1 MMSGFWLPATKKR
14 VKEVGSGWVY
24 EECQCPGRHDRLKF
38 RLTGPWPNANIH
50 NNIIFIKHNTGFF
63 REQLRLRC
71 D

>member
-38 RLTGPWPNANIH
+38 RLIGPWPNANIT
-50 NNIIFIKHNTGFF
+50 IT
-63 REQLRLRC
+63 
-71 D
+71 